1 MKKISGLLVYTL
13 FIFSFILSGEEK
25 LFHWTGKIDGNK
37 IIVTAQIKPFSY
49 LYKEFTSIKITPS
62 DGIKKLTEPS
72 SVKYKDD
79 SGEVAVYKGGGNFLW
94 EYSIKESKSKNW
106 KVDISFQGCKMNVEG
121 SGGVCLMPEEQS
133 ILLTSDGNIKNVND
147 GNISVKTLSDGKF
160 PSYTI
165 IDISEGYKGKK
176 EFLSFLKG
184 EKKEKGFFDSL
195 EGRNI
200 FILLLIVFLGGFA
213 LNLTPCVLPMIP
225 VNLAIIGAGK
235 KTDKSRKEKILRGCV
250 YGSGITLAYG
260 ILGMVVVLTG
270 SSFGS
275 VDSHWLFQAL
285 VALVFFILA
294 LSMFDVFLLDISRFR
309 SNLKM
314 PSAAGLAG
322 IFFLGVIAALLAGA
336 CVAPVVAAALLESSR
351 MYNGGNPF
359 GLLLLFV
366 LGAGMAMPW
375 PIAAAGFAV
384 LPKPGKWMKFI
395 KYVFGIIIL
404 LLAFNCAYLSFTLY
418 RSHYSDNKGIK
429 NENTE
434 KLYNAM
440 KESSSTGKKVLIDF
454 WASWCKNCL
463 EMDRSVLT
471 DPAVKKEMENYI
483 FVKFD
488 ATNMQSEEV
497 KKVLKEFHIK
507 GLPSFIILKGN

>member
-1 MKKISGLLVYTL
+1 MK
-13 FIFSFILSGEEK
+13 IFSVLWIFVLFLFSSILSGEEK
-25 LFHWTGKIDGNK
+25 LFDWNGKIDGNK
-37 IIVTAQIKPFSY
+37 IIVTVKIKPFSY

-72 SVKYKDD
+72 SVKYKDI
-79 SGEVAVYKGGGNFLW
+79 SGEVFIYKGGGNFLW

-106 KVDISFQGCKMNVEG
+106 KVDISFQGCKMNVDG
-121 SGGVCLMPEEQS
+121 SGGVCLMPEEKS
-133 ILLTSDGNIKNVND
+133 ILLSTDGKLMPEEKSVKNKIDGN
-147 GNISVKTLSDGKF
+147 F

-165 IDISEGYKGKK
+165 IRTTEGYKGKK
-176 EFLSFLKG
+176 DFLSFLKG

-294 LSMFDVFLLDISRFR
+294 LSMFDVFILDISRFR

-404 LLAFNCAYLSFTLY
+404 LLAFNYAYLSFTLY

>member
-1 MKKISGLLVYTL
+1 MKKIACLWVYMLFLLP
-13 FIFSFILSGEEK
+13 FILSAEEK
-25 LFHWTGKIDGNK
+25 LFNWSGKIDGNK
-37 IIVTAQIKPFSY
+37 IIVTAKIKPFSY
-49 LYKEFTSIKITPS
+49 LYKDFISIKITPS
-62 DGIKKLTEPS
+62 DGIKLLTEPK
-72 SVKYKDD
+72 SVKYKDET
-79 SGEVAVYKGGGNFLW
+79 GEVAIYKGGGNYVW

-106 KVDISFQGCKMNVEG
+106 KINISFQGCKMGENG
-121 SGGVCLMPEEQS
+121 SGGVCLMPEDKS
-133 ILLTSDGNIKNVND
+133 IVLSSDGNIKNMND
-147 GNISVKTLSDGKF
+147 GNKSVKNKNDEKI

-165 IDISEGYKGKK
+165 IGISEGYKNKK

-184 EKKEKGFFDSL
+184 ENSKKGFFDSL

-200 FILLLIVFLGGFA
+200 FIILLIVFLGGFA

-250 YGSGITLAYG
+250 YGFGITLAYG
-260 ILGMVVVLTG
+260 VLGMVVVLTG

-294 LSMFDVFLLDISRFR
+294 LSMFDVFILDISRFR
-309 SNLKM
+309 SNFKM
-314 PSAAGLAG
+314 PSAAGLIG

-404 LLAFNCAYLSFTLY
+404 LLAFNCAYLSFTLF
-418 RSHYSDNKGIK
+418 RSRYIDHKE
-429 NENTE
+429 NEKEYTE
-434 KLYNAM
+434 KLYKAI
-440 KESSSTGKKVLIDF
+440 KGSSSGGKKVLIDF

-497 KKVLKEFHIK
+497 KKVLNEFNIK
-507 GLPSFIILKGN
+507 GLPSFVILQGK

>member
-1 MKKISGLLVYTL
+1 MKKISGLLVYIL
-13 FIFSFILSGEEK
+13 FLLPFILSGEEK
-25 LFHWTGKIDGNK
+25 LFDWNGKIDGNK
-37 IIVTAQIKPFSY
+37 IIVTANIQPFSY
-49 LYKEFTSIKITPS
+49 LYKDFTSIKITPS
-62 DGIKKLTEPS
+62 DGVKLLTEPG
-72 SVKYKDD
+72 SVKYKDE
-79 SGEVAVYKGGGNFLW
+79 SGEVSIYKGGSVFVW

-106 KVDISFQGCKMNVEG
+106 KIDISFQGCKMNQNG
-121 SGGVCLMPEEQS
+121 SGGVCLMPEDKS
-133 ILLTSDGNIKNVND
+133 IILSFDGNVKSMND
-147 GNISVKTLSDGKF
+147 GKKSVKNKIDGKL

-165 IDISEGYKGKK
+165 TSISEGYKNKK

-184 EKKEKGFFDSL
+184 EKKDKGFFDSL

-200 FILLLIVFLGGFA
+200 FILLLIVFFGGFA

-235 KTDKSRKEKILRGCV
+235 KTDRSRKEKILRGCV
-250 YGSGITLAYG
+250 YAFGITLAYG

-270 SSFGS
+270 SSFGA

-294 LSMFDVFLLDISRFR
+294 LSMFDVFILDISRFR
-309 SNLKM
+309 SNFKM
-314 PSAAGLAG
+314 PSAAGLTG

-351 MYNGGNPF
+351 MYNSGNPF

-395 KYVFGIIIL
+395 KYLFGIIIL
-404 LLAFNCAYLSFTLY
+404 ILAFNSAYLSFTLF
-418 RSHYSDNKGIK
+418 RSHYAEHKENKK
-429 NENTE
+429 EHTE
-434 KLYNAM
+434 KLYKAV

-471 DPAVKKEMENYI
+471 NPAVKKEMENYI

-507 GLPSFIILKGN
+507 GLPSFVILQGD